1 MHSPLDLK
9 GLTGFLIL
17 YTMKILFTADVHVK
31 LGQKNVPVDWARN
44 RFKMFCEQFAEMQA
58 DADLVIVGGDVFD
71 RLPTMDEV
79 ELYFDFVESFTKPT
93 LIYPGNHEMLKKDT
107 TFLSNLK
114 KSTNRLNSL
123 VTVIDDYY
131 SDGVV
136 DIIPYNKLKDYEK
149 NGYNFTGRI
158 LCTHVR
164 GEIPPHVKPEV
175 DLDIFNSWNTVL
187 AGDLHSYENSQ
198 RNILYPGSP
207 YTTSFHRSR
216 VDTGAIILDAD
227 TLSHEWR
234 KFALPQLLK
243 KTIGAEEASTATG
256 TAFDHTIYEV
266 QGDMQ
271 ELGELQDSELIASKV
286 LKRDTDS
293 ALMLEPE
300 MSLDAE
306 VKEYLTY
313 ILELPEPTVDKV
325 LQEMQNHAEKL
336 N

>member
-1 MHSPLDLK
+1 
-9 GLTGFLIL
+9 
-17 YTMKILFTADVHVK
+17 MKILFTADVHIK
-31 LGQKNVPVDWARN
+31 LGQKNVPLDWAKN
-44 RFKMFCEQFAEMQA
+44 RFKMFIEQFGEMQES
-58 DADLVIVGGDVFD
+58 ADLVIIGGDVFD

-107 TFLSNLK
+107 TFLTNLK
-114 KSTNRLNSL
+114 KSTHRLNPLAS
-123 VTVIDDYY
+123 VVDDYY
-131 SDGVV
+131 ENVGFGV
-136 DIIPYNKLKDYEK
+136 DIIPYNKLKDFEK
-149 NGYNFTGRI
+149 HGCILNNRI

-164 GEIPPHVKPEV
+164 GEIPPHVKPEL
-175 DLDIFNSWNTVL
+175 DLELFNRWNIVL

-216 VDTGAIILDAD
+216 VDTGAILLDAD
-227 TLSHEWR
+227 SLEHTWL
-234 KFALPQLLK
+234 KFNLPQLIK
-243 KTIGAEEASTATG
+243 RTITADETPVSTD
-256 TAFDHTIYEV
+256 FDHTVYEV

-271 ELGELQDSELIASKV
+271 ELGELADSELIASKV
-286 LKRDTDS
+286 IKRDSDS

-306 VKEYLTY
+306 VREYLTY

-325 LQEMQNHAEKL
+325 LKEMQNHAEKL
-336 N
+336 T

>member
-1 MHSPLDLK
+1 
-9 GLTGFLIL
+9 
-17 YTMKILFTADVHVK
+17 MKILFTADVHIK
-31 LGQKNVPVDWARN
+31 LGQKNVPVDWAKN
-44 RFKMFCEQFAEMQA
+44 RFQMFIEQFAEMQES
-58 DADLVIVGGDVFD
+58 ADLVIIGGDVFD

-114 KSTNRLNSL
+114 KSTHRLNPLAS
-123 VTVIDDYY
+123 VVDDYY
-131 SDGVV
+131 SDDVV

-149 NGYNFTGRI
+149 HGRAFGNRI

-175 DLDIFNSWNTVL
+175 DLDIFSRWDIVL

-216 VDTGAIILDAD
+216 VDTGAIILDTN
-227 TLSHEWR
+227 TLGHEWQQFR
-234 KFALPQLLK
+234 LPQLLK
-243 KTIGAEEASTATG
+243 KTIGAEEAATSATAT
-256 TAFDHTIYEV
+256 TFDHTVYEV

-271 ELGELQDSELIASKV
+271 ELGELADSELIATKV
-286 LKRDTDS
+286 IKRDSDS
-293 ALMLEPE
+293 ALMLDPE

-306 VKEYLTY
+306 VREYLTY
-313 ILELPEPTVDKV
+313 ILELPEPTIDKV
-325 LQEMQNHAEKL
+325 LKEMQNHAEKL
-336 N
+336 A

>member
-1 MHSPLDLK
+1 
-9 GLTGFLIL
+9 
-17 YTMKILFTADVHVK
+17 MKILFTADVHIK
-31 LGQKNVPVDWARN
+31 LGQKNVPVPWARN
-44 RFKMFCEQFAEMQA
+44 RFQMFVEQFAEMQR
-58 DADLVIVGGDVFD
+58 DADLVIIGGDVFD

-107 TFLSNLK
+107 TFLTYLK
-114 KSTNRLNSL
+114 KSTHRLNPL
-123 VTVIDDYY
+123 VSMIDDYY
-131 SDGVV
+131 ENVGFGV

-149 NGYNFTGRI
+149 HGYNFRGRI

-164 GEIPPHVKPEV
+164 GEIPPHVKPEI
-175 DLDIFNSWNTVL
+175 DLSLFDRWQIVL

-207 YTTSFHRSR
+207 YTTSFHRSP
-216 VDTGAIILDAD
+216 VDTGAIMLDAI
-227 TLSHEWR
+227 TLTHEWR
-234 KFALPQLLK
+234 KFKLPQLLK
-243 KTIGAEEASTATG
+243 RTVSAQEASTATA
-256 TAFDHTIYEV
+256 TEFDHTIYEV

-271 ELGELQDSELIASKV
+271 ELGDLEDSELIASKV
-286 LKRDTDS
+286 IKRDTDS
-293 ALMLEPE
+293 ALMLDPE

-313 ILELPEPTVDKV
+313 ILELPEPTVNKV
-325 LQEMQNHAEKL
+325 LQEMQNHADKF

>member
-1 MHSPLDLK
+1 
-9 GLTGFLIL
+9 
-17 YTMKILFTADVHVK
+17 MKILFTADVHIK
-31 LGQKNVPVDWARN
+31 LGQKNVPVEWARN
-44 RFKMFCEQFAEMQA
+44 RFQMFVEQFAEMQA
-58 DADLVIVGGDVFD
+58 DADLVIIGGDIFD

-93 LIYPGNHEMLKKDT
+93 IIYPGNHEMLKKDT
-107 TFLSNLK
+107 TFLSYLK
-114 KSTNRLNSL
+114 KSTHRLNPLVSL
-123 VTVIDDYY
+123 VDDYY
-131 SDGVV
+131 ENCGFGV

-149 NGYNFTGRI
+149 HGYNFAGRI

-175 DLDIFNSWNTVL
+175 DLDIFSRWDIVL

-207 YTTSFHRSR
+207 YTTSFHRSP
-216 VDTGAIILDAD
+216 VDTGAIILDVD
-227 TLSHEWR
+227 NLTHEWR
-234 KFALPQLLK
+234 KFKLPQLLK
-243 KTIGAEEASTATG
+243 RTVSAQDAATATA
-256 TAFDHTIYEV
+256 TDFDHTIYEV

-271 ELGELQDSELIASKV
+271 ELGELEDSELIASKV

-293 ALMLEPE
+293 ALMLDPE
-300 MSLDAE
+300 MTLDAE

-313 ILELPEPTVDKV
+313 ILELPEPTIDKV
-325 LQEMQNHAEKL
+325 LQEMQNHADKL

>member
-1 MHSPLDLK
+1 
-9 GLTGFLIL
+9 
-17 YTMKILFTADVHVK
+17 MKILFTADVHIK
-31 LGQKNVPVDWARN
+31 LGQKNVPLDWAKN
-44 RFKMFCEQFAEMQA
+44 RFKMFVEQFGEMQSS
-58 DADLVIVGGDVFD
+58 ADLVIIGGDVFD

-107 TFLSNLK
+107 TFLTHLK
-114 KSTNRLNSL
+114 KSTHRLNPL
-123 VTVIDDYY
+123 VSVVDDYY
-131 SDGVV
+131 ENVGFGV
-136 DIIPYNKLKDYEK
+136 DIIPYNKLKDFEK
-149 NGYNFTGRI
+149 HGCGLNNKI

-164 GEIPPHVKPEV
+164 GEIPPHVKPEL
-175 DLDIFNSWNTVL
+175 DLALFDRWNVVL

-216 VDTGAIILDAD
+216 VDTGAILLDAD
-227 TLSHEWR
+227 SLEHTWL
-234 KFALPQLLK
+234 KFNLPQLIK
-243 KTIGAEEASTATG
+243 RTITADETPVP
-256 TAFDHTIYEV
+256 TDFDHTVYEV

-271 ELGELQDSELIASKV
+271 ELGELADSELIASKV
-286 LKRDTDS
+286 IKRDSDS

-306 VKEYLTY
+306 VREYLTY

-325 LQEMQNHAEKL
+325 LKEMQNHAEKL
-336 N
+336 S